1 MELVK
6 TNNYQVASVIG
17 HLLLVVALNFEWS
30 LLPIEHVSHN
40 WTSPQI
46 ARGIKFD
53 KRCRHTYRSIWSVQ
67 ELPRIKS
74 CILDTIGDHCAH
86 LQAISCGDWIQ
97 EVWKRTHHYAQ
108 NQGDIMKE
116 GTISPPPPF
125 PQQKRHLC
133 PANSIR
139 KMWSQSIYF
148 INSV

>member
-17 HLLLVVALNFEWS
+17 HLLLVVALTFEWS

-46 ARGIKFD
+46 AGGIKFD
-53 KRCRHTYRSIWSVQ
+53 KRCRHTYRSIWSVR
-67 ELPRIKS
+67 ELSRIKS
-74 CILDTIGDHCAH
+74 CILDTIVDHCAH
-86 LQAISCGDWIQ
+86 LQLWWLNTRMFEKEHI
-97 EVWKRTHHYAQ
+97 
-108 NQGDIMKE
+108 IMRKIKE
-116 GTISPPPPF
+116 ILWRKVPYLPPA